1 MRIWP
6 KAKSVSTT
14 VMLACALLATA
25 ANAMV
30 TPPRRILLVYES
42 GAFAPSALEL
52 QRGILSHLRQA
63 LGQDAEFFSEQLE
76 TTRFAETE
84 GQAISWIRKRYAEHR
99 IDVVIFVGS
108 GEPDILPGVA
118 TVYAGNTPFKT
129 SNDVSPQDNK
139 TAVVFKV
146 DLGKTVLAARR
157 LQPGARRV
165 LVITGSA
172 YEDRVL
178 LEEAGNQLTKSD
190 VPVAYLTDA
199 SLQELR
205 STVARLPRDT
215 IVLPISY
222 TRDAKGNIY
231 YSTRDVV
238 ESLSQV
244 SAAPIYATAD
254 TTVGSGAVGGYVLN
268 FDRMGNLIAQIV
280 VQTLSGKRGG
290 QISFPPEA
298 TASYVFDGR
307 QLKKWGFSEKD
318 LPPASIIQFKTIST
332 WEQYRWRIIATIALV
347 TVQFFLILRLLITQK
362 KRVLAEA
369 SLRDMT
375 GRLLTSQDE
384 ERRRFA
390 RDLHDGTGQHL
401 SGVALAIG
409 QVLANFPPGHDT
421 LHKLL
426 QDSHSASRQ
435 ALDEVRTVSFA
446 LHPPLLDNLG
456 LVAAVRWYLNG
467 LQKRTRLKIDFQAP
481 AEIRHLAPEGERA
494 LFRIVQES
502 MNNILRHSSGDRVE
516 VALYNHERFVMLAI
530 EDNGIGMSAEQLAQA
545 EAGAT
550 MGVGIAGMR
559 ERLRQLHGELK
570 IHSVAIGT
578 KVTATVP
585 VDKER
590 YAAAHS
596 VSG

>member
-199 SLQELR
+199 SPPGAAVNCRPFAARHDRIANLLYPRRKREYLLLHAGCSRVTVTGICSSYLCDRRHDRRKRSCRRIRPELR
-205 STVARLPRDT
+205 
-215 IVLPISY
+215 
-222 TRDAKGNIY
+222 
-231 YSTRDVV
+231 
-238 ESLSQV
+238 
-244 SAAPIYATAD
+244 
-254 TTVGSGAVGGYVLN
+254 
-268 FDRMGNLIAQIV
+268 
-280 VQTLSGKRGG
+280 
-290 QISFPPEA
+290 
-298 TASYVFDGR
+298 
-307 QLKKWGFSEKD
+307 
-318 LPPASIIQFKTIST
+318 
-332 WEQYRWRIIATIALV
+332 
-347 TVQFFLILRLLITQK
+347 
-362 KRVLAEA
+362 
-369 SLRDMT
+369 
-375 GRLLTSQDE
+375 
-384 ERRRFA
+384 
-390 RDLHDGTGQHL
+390 
-401 SGVALAIG
+401 
-409 QVLANFPPGHDT
+409 
-421 LHKLL
+421 
-426 QDSHSASRQ
+426 
-435 ALDEVRTVSFA
+435 
-446 LHPPLLDNLG
+446 
-456 LVAAVRWYLNG
+456 
-467 LQKRTRLKIDFQAP
+467 
-481 AEIRHLAPEGERA
+481 
-494 LFRIVQES
+494 
-502 MNNILRHSSGDRVE
+502 
-516 VALYNHERFVMLAI
+516 
-530 EDNGIGMSAEQLAQA
+530 
-545 EAGAT
+545 
-550 MGVGIAGMR
+550 
-559 ERLRQLHGELK
+559 
-570 IHSVAIGT
+570 
-578 KVTATVP
+578 
-585 VDKER
+585 
-590 YAAAHS
+590 
-596 VSG
+596 